1 MTRRA
6 KVWLVVAVLFTVAN
20 AGAAV
25 VAASWGQPRHAGVH
39 VALALLGAWLAW
51 QLAPRRDAPAR
62 PRELDDRLAHLE
74 QSVDAVAVEIERIG
88 EGQRFLTRF
97 FTERPARAGRQG
109 DGEPVENRDQA
120 STAPIRG

>member
-6 KVWLVVAVLFTVAN
+6 KVWLVVAVLFTVVN

-25 VAASWGQPRHAGVH
+25 LAASWGEPRHAGVH

-62 PRELDDRLAHLE
+62 SGELDDRLTHLE

-97 FTERPARAGRQG
+97 FTEHRARAGRQS
-109 DGEPVENRDQA
+109 DGEAVENRDQA
-120 STAPIRG
+120 SAAPVRG